1 MESFGEIC
9 RSVIWSDCR
18 KHYLHQFVKINLW
31 RTAGKSGPFLEA
43 IAEIQTKTVKK
54 QDLKRERSG
63 THKSTDKFGTCFG
76 SKMYRS

>member
-9 RSVIWSDCR
+9 RAVIWSDCR

-43 IAEIQTKTVKK
+43 IAEIQTKDCKETGFEE
-54 QDLKRERSG
+54 REIWNAQI
-63 THKSTDKFGTCFG
+63 
-76 SKMYRS
+76 YRQIWNLFWK